1 MNATADKPEEKKPEE
16 KKPEEKKLAKEDLD
30 RLAQET
36 LRGEHGAGPARK
48 KSLGKNYDAV
58 QKEVLR
64 IRKAVK

>member
-1 MNATADKPEEKKPEE
+1 MNATDNKPEE

-36 LRGEHGAGPARK
+36 LRGEHGTGPARK
-48 KSLGKNYDAV
+48 KSLGKNYEAV

-64 IRKAVK
+64 IRNAVK